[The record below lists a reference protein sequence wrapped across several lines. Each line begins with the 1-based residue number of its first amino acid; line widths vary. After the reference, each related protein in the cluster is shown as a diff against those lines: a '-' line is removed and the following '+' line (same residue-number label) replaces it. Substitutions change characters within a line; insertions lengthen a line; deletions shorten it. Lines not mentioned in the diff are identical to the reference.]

1 MAELNPGA
9 DGVYNVVGTRVALRI
24 LVAIEPFSPLEG
36 KTISDKLGSRKLKY
50 EELLPYQKFKECG
63 VDRVAIFETF
73 YKATT
78 DAMWHTPGREMMN
91 MVVLDMRMCELSTLC
106 CLRRRGQDLSH
117 RVAPPDKSVGSSD
130 TRFFLRDWKAVRFQF
145 RRAGLMHTNNL

>member
-1 MAELNPGA
+1 MAELNPAA

-24 LVAIEPFSPLEG
+24 LAIEPFSPPKG

-50 EELLPYQKFKECG
+50 EELLPYQKPKECS

-73 YKATT
+73 CKATT

-91 MVVLDMRMCELSTLC
+91 MVVLDMRMCDLSNLC
-106 CLRRRGQDLSH
+106 CLRCREEDLSH
-117 RVAPPDKSVGSSD
+117 RVAPPDKSVGSYD
-130 TRFFLRDWKAVRFQF
+130 TRFFCVT
-145 RRAGLMHTNNL
+145 GNLCKF